1 MAITKWL
8 IWLRKKARVICP
20 QSVAPTSSIAA
31 TYGLADLKS
40 VAASSETA
48 AAMSWRREGHI
59 QAVARAAAGPAQ
71 SHGRRAI
78 AVPLRLYP
86 TAPSP
91 PSPRL
96 QARPRV
102 PRSPSL
108 DNASSLK
115 NSHQPPFGP
124 RQPDLCVHVAERAV
138 SMSIIDRGALDALCT
153 RPYCASAKK
162 RDLLVKSLCE
172 LVHKRIGTPR
182 R

>member
-31 TYGLADLKS
+31 TYGPADLKS

-71 SHGRRAI
+71 SHGW
-78 AVPLRLYP
+78 PFRLYP
-86 TAPSP
+86 TAPSL

-115 NSHQPPFGP
+115 NSHQPPFGR

-138 SMSIIDRGALDALCT
+138 SMSIIDRGALDAPCT

-162 RDLLVKSLCE
+162 RDLLLKSLCE
-172 LVHKRIGTPR
+172 LVHKRIGAPR